1 MLREINPKTHAVI
14 DLRSCT
20 EIPGAVAVDTDTGEV
35 RTKRRTGQ
43 YMDELIIETAWLPDG
58 VRVVRR

>member
-1 MLREINPKTHAVI
+1 MIREIDPKTHAVI

-35 RTKRRTGQ
+35 RTVHRAGGD
-43 YMDELIIETAWLPDG
+43 YILD
-58 VRVVRR
+58 

>member
-14 DLRSCT
+14 DLRSCA
-20 EIPGAVAVDTDTGEV
+20 EISGAVAVDLDTGEV
-35 RTKRRTGQ
+35 RTKRRT
-43 YMDELIIETAWLPDG
+43 YMDEFVEETARMPDG

>member
-1 MLREINPKTHAVI
+1 MMNAINTKTHAVI

-20 EIPGAVAVDTDTGEV
+20 EIPGAVAADTDTGEV
-35 RTKRRTGQ
+35 IVIRKTGQ
-43 YMDELIIETAWLPDG
+43 YMDVLVEELTWMPSG

>member
-1 MLREINPKTHAVI
+1 MMNAINTKTHAVI

-20 EIPGAVAVDTDTGEV
+20 EIKGAVAVDTDTGEV
-35 RTKRRTGQ
+35 RTVRKTGQ
-43 YMDELIIETAWLPDG
+43 YMDQLVERTEPFPDG